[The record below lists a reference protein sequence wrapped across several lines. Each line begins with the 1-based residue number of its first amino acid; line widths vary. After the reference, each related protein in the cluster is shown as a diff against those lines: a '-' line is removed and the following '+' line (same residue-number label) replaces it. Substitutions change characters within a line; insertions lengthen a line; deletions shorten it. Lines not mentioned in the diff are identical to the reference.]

1 MYICIAYAE
10 ISSVSSSPYA
20 SQPGEAA
27 TFQKEISTH
36 VPLTGIPMRQEAYQP
51 EETEPSL
58 QTGFIL

>member
-1 MYICIAYAE
+1 MQKYQ
-10 ISSVSSSPYA
+10 VSLQVPMSLSLEKQLP
-20 SQPGEAA
+20 SG
-27 TFQKEISTH
+27 KKSLH